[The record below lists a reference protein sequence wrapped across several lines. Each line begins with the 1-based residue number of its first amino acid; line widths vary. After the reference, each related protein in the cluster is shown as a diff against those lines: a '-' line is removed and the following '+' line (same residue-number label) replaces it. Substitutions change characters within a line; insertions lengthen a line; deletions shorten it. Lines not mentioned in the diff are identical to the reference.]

1 MHYCMNNSA
10 YWTFVLMSFIY
21 KAVCRVLKYS
31 HNQPVEDR
39 QNSKWLFFRHREIL
53 PNAMRT

>member
-1 MHYCMNNSA
+1 MNNSA

-31 HNQPVEDR
+31 YNQPVEDR
-39 QNSKWLFFRHREIL
+39 QNSKWLYFRHREIL